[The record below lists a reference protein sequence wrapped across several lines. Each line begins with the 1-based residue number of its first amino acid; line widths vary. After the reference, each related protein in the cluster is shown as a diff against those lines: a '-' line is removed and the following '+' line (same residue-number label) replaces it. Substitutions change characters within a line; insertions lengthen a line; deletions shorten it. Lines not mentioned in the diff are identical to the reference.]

1 MERKLGRVK
10 IGKVGGEGK
19 RSVGGCSLGI
29 RYTVYLETDAPANI
43 YGSMMAISRCFLSC
57 PLRQY

>member
-29 RYTVYLETDAPANI
+29 RYTVYLVGTPCTWRPTLLLI
-43 YGSMMAISRCFLSC
+43 YMAV
-57 PLRQY
+57 